1 MLHAARCKCRTQKS
15 RQNRYL
21 GTIPQLC
28 RALSSQLR
36 CVSTIRKKLVKQQYL
51 PHMPLQYDEL
61 GPLTAE
67 ICWRVLGTP
76 ANFSRFR
83 VLAVLLHGTP
93 VVGSAQL
100 CGVEQRASPI
110 FSRVAVTLGIG
121 PHSSIYL
128 H

>member
-1 MLHAARCKCRTQKS
+1 MLSAHHRTTLSGYILATKARID
-15 RQNRYL
+15 N
-21 GTIPQLC
+21 
-28 RALSSQLR
+28 
-36 CVSTIRKKLVKQQYL
+36 RKKLVKQQYL